1 MEQFIVSARKY
12 RPQNFESVVGQQS
25 ITNTL
30 QNAIKN
36 NHLAQALLFC
46 GPRGVGKTTCARIL
60 AKAVNLDDAS
70 VALTGGEDDFSFNI
84 FELDAASNNSV
95 DDIRNL
101 TDQVRFAP
109 QTGRYKIYI
118 IDEVHMLSTN
128 AFNAFLKTL
137 EEPPAHALFILATTE
152 KHKIIPTILSRV
164 QIFDF
169 HRIGIDDIVQHLE
182 YVARQEGITTEHDAL
197 HIIAQK
203 ADGAMRDALSI
214 FDRMVSYSGDKL
226 TYADVIE
233 NLNILDYDYY
243 FKAIDHI
250 LNQDISSSL
259 VLFDQ
264 ILKKGFDGHLFLNG
278 LAEHLRNLLVC
289 RDTSTLQL
297 LEVGEKTKE
306 RYKEQST
313 LCSLSF
319 LVPALEAVN
328 TADIQ
333 YKNSGNQRLL
343 VEITLMQ
350 LCSMNSELKKK
361 VAEKPAILAP
371 EVAKKNYS
379 DVLEESE
386 STVSATEP
394 VAEKLKPTDSTTRT
408 QKEPTQESP
417 AAQVDQESQ
426 PPAAPIAVPDT
437 YPQTRAEEPPIAISA
452 PDTPAEPDSNPPE
465 PGRTEKPAAAVRP
478 KANRRTTISI
488 SDMMAEQEKVEEKK
502 PIEEDAGPKGPA
514 DPFTEEQ
521 LFHYWDLYC
530 DKLKEEQ
537 KWSMMNTLNKRRP
550 DLAAD
555 YKATF
560 EVENNIQRN
569 ELEREKPELM
579 EFLRTRLNNF
589 QFQLETLVL
598 EMEDVKQLY
607 TPQEKFKH
615 MAEKNP
621 ALLNLRQQLDL
632 DVDF

>member
-70 VALTGGEDDFSFNI
+70 VALTGGEYDFSFNI

-169 HRIGIDDIVQHLE
+169 NRISIEDIVGHLE
-182 YVARQEGITTEHDAL
+182 YVAGKEGVTAEPDAL

-214 FDRMVSYSGDKL
+214 FDRMVSFTGNTL
-226 TYADVIE
+226 TYNDVIE
-233 NLNILDYDYY
+233 QLNMLDYDYF
-243 FKAIDHI
+243 FKAVDH
-250 LNQDISSSL
+250 LLEQDISSSL
-259 VLFDQ
+259 LLFDVV
-264 ILKKGFDGHLFLNG
+264 LKKGFDGHLFLNG

-289 RDTSTLQL
+289 RDPGTLKL
-297 LEVGEKTKE
+297 LEVGDKIKD
-306 RYKEQST
+306 RYRDQSAQ
-313 LCSLSF
+313 CSLGF
-319 LVPALEAVN
+319 LVPALEQVN

-343 VEITLMQ
+343 VEVTLMQ
-350 LCSMNSELKKK
+350 LCSLTSELKKK
-361 VAEKPAILAP
+361 VAEKPEILRP
-371 EVAKKNYS
+371 DEAKKNYS
-379 DVLEESE
+379 GSTTDSEPSSPTLSEPAQAQAPTTNPPIESPSANTIERETETPEETKPDPQTATISAEAPNTAKPE
-386 STVSATEP
+386 SLPSDDTAKSAS
-394 VAEKLKPTDSTTRT
+394 AEKRPDPNTSAALK
-408 QKEPTQESP
+408 SP
-417 AAQVDQESQ
+417 A
-426 PPAAPIAVPDT
+426 
-437 YPQTRAEEPPIAISA
+437 
-452 PDTPAEPDSNPPE
+452 
-465 PGRTEKPAAAVRP
+465 RTKLG
-478 KANRRTTISI
+478 RRTTLSI
-488 SDMMAEQEKVEEKK
+488 SDMMAEQEKKEDDKPVVEES
-502 PIEEDAGPKGPA
+502 GPKGPA
-514 DPFTEEQ
+514 DPFTADQ

-530 DKLKEEQ
+530 DKLKSEQ

-550 DLAAD
+550 VLGAD
-555 YKATF
+555 FKATF
-560 EVENNIQRN
+560 EVENNIQKN

-589 QFQLETLVL
+589 HFQLETLVL
-598 EMEDVKQLY
+598 EMEEVKQLY

-621 ALLNLRQQLDL
+621 ALLDLRQRLDL
-632 DVDF
+632 DIDF

>member
-169 HRIGIDDIVQHLE
+169 NRISIEDIVGHLE
-182 YVARQEGITTEHDAL
+182 YVAGKEGVTAEPDAL

-214 FDRMVSYSGDKL
+214 FDRMVSFTGNTL
-226 TYADVIE
+226 TYNDVIE
-233 NLNILDYDYY
+233 QLNMLDYDYF
-243 FKAIDHI
+243 FKAVDH
-250 LNQDISSSL
+250 LLEQDISSSL
-259 VLFDQ
+259 LLFDVV
-264 ILKKGFDGHLFLNG
+264 LKKGFDGHLFLNG

-289 RDTSTLQL
+289 RDPGTLKL
-297 LEVGEKTKE
+297 LEVGDKIKD
-306 RYKEQST
+306 RYRDQSAQ
-313 LCSLSF
+313 CSLGF
-319 LVPALEAVN
+319 LVPALEQVN

-343 VEITLMQ
+343 VEVTLMQ
-350 LCSMNSELKKK
+350 LCSLTSELKKK
-361 VAEKPAILAP
+361 VTDKPEILRP
-371 EVAKKNYS
+371 DEAKKNYS
-379 DVLEESE
+379 G
-386 STVSATEP
+386 ST
-394 VAEKLKPTDSTTRT
+394 TDS
-408 QKEPTQESP
+408 EPSSP
-417 AAQVDQESQ
+417 AAHTPHQEKAS
-426 PPAAPIAVPDT
+426 AESAPIEAPS
-437 YPQTRAEEPPIAISA
+437 AENKAAETI
-452 PDTPAEPDSNPPE
+452 TPAEPEPQAIPVSAETSKKAPPE
-465 PGRTEKPAAAVRP
+465 SLPSDDTPISKTAEKRPEPNTPTAPKSPARTKLG
-478 KANRRTTISI
+478 RRTTLSI
-488 SDMMAEQEKVEEKK
+488 SDMMAEQEKKEEEK
-502 PIEEDAGPKGPA
+502 PVVEDSGPKGPA
-514 DPFTEEQ
+514 DPFTADQ

-530 DKLKEEQ
+530 DKLKSEQ

-550 DLAAD
+550 VLGAD
-555 YKATF
+555 FKATF
-560 EVENNIQRN
+560 EVENNIQKN

-589 QFQLETLVL
+589 HFQLETLVL
-598 EMEDVKQLY
+598 EMEEVKQLY

-615 MAEKNP
+615 MADKNP
-621 ALLNLRQQLDL
+621 ALLDLRQRLDL
-632 DVDF
+632 DIDF

>member
-70 VALTGGEDDFSFNI
+70 VALSGGEDDFSFNI

-169 HRIGIDDIVQHLE
+169 NRISIEDIVGHLE
-182 YVARQEGITTEHDAL
+182 YVAGKEGVTAEPDAL

-214 FDRMVSYSGDKL
+214 FDRMVSFTGNTL

-233 NLNILDYDYY
+233 QLNMLDYDYF
-243 FKAIDHI
+243 FKAVDHL

-259 VLFDQ
+259 LLFD
-264 ILKKGFDGHLFLNG
+264 IVLKKGFDGHLFLNG

-289 RDTSTLQL
+289 RDPSTLKL
-297 LEVGEKTKE
+297 LEVGDKIKD
-306 RYKEQST
+306 RYRDQSAK
-313 LCSLSF
+313 CSLGF
-319 LVPALEAVN
+319 LVPALEQVN

-343 VEITLMQ
+343 VEVTLMQ
-350 LCSMNSELKKK
+350 LCSLTSELKKK
-361 VAEKPAILAP
+361 VAEKPEILRP
-371 EVAKKNYS
+371 DEAKENYS
-379 DVLEESE
+379 GGATHSEPSSPTLSKPAQVQAPTTNPPIESPSANTIEREAKTPEETKPNPQTTPVSTEVPNTAKPE
-386 STVSATEP
+386 SLPSNENAKSAS
-394 VAEKLKPTDSTTRT
+394 AEK
-408 QKEPTQESP
+408 
-417 AAQVDQESQ
+417 
-426 PPAAPIAVPDT
+426 
-437 YPQTRAEEPPIAISA
+437 
-452 PDTPAEPDSNPPE
+452 PPE
-465 PGRTEKPAAAVRP
+465 PDTTAAPKSPARTKLG
-478 KANRRTTISI
+478 RRTTLSI
-488 SDMMAEQEKVEEKK
+488 SDMMAEQEKKEEEK
-502 PIEEDAGPKGPA
+502 PVIEESGPKGPA
-514 DPFTEEQ
+514 DPFSTEQ

-530 DKLKEEQ
+530 DKLKSEQ

-550 DLAAD
+550 VLGAQF
-555 YKATF
+555 KATF
-560 EVENNIQRN
+560 EVENNIQKN

-598 EMEDVKQLY
+598 EMEEVKQLY

-621 ALLNLRQQLDL
+621 ALLDLRQRLDL
-632 DVDF
+632 DIDF